1 MIELRFSGRML
12 EEPITISNMTLRV
25 RAGDGFSPII
35 VFRPEANPVK
45 FPPAMVSITG
55 GQFHSEDVHWELELP
70 RELARQ
76 WCLFESRLAER
87 LRFERCTM
95 TIRNA
100 SVGQKAYHTGVAF
113 FDIKGPLGGG
123 AMMPVAPD
131 HPAVAIDLRD
141 CVARGEATF
150 VRNNELQPLRLDW
163 ENGLLATSERLLVAT
178 GGAIEP
184 RQLGYMQINLTHVT
198 AIVQSG
204 LALISNSEDAP
215 WQMTTEFDCRDSIF
229 VTQSNAPL
237 LEQLGPN
244 TAEEYRARVQ
254 WSGERQYYDGFD
266 VYWKIV
272 TGSMQTVAEQ
282 MDFEAWQE
290 QWAGHALLMSRGP
303 ISWKQLP
310 AEDRP
315 FSTHS
320 PHDYAL
326 EDATDN
332 PPIKGASDGQDA
344 GCIAWRLST
353 LPSAPGAAEGAPRNS
368 TSPRSFDD

>member
-1 MIELRFSGRML
+1 M
-12 EEPITISNMTLRV
+12 
-25 RAGDGFSPII
+25 
-35 VFRPEANPVK
+35 
-45 FPPAMVSITG
+45 
-55 GQFHSEDVHWELELP
+55 
-70 RELARQ
+70 
-76 WCLFESRLAER
+76 
-87 LRFERCTM
+87 
-95 TIRNA
+95 
-100 SVGQKAYHTGVAF
+100 
-113 FDIKGPLGGG
+113 
-123 AMMPVAPD
+123 
-131 HPAVAIDLRD
+131 AIDLRD

-184 RQLGYMQINLTHVT
+184 RQLGYMQINLAHVT

-229 VTQSNAPL
+229 VTQSKAPL
-237 LEQLGPN
+237 LEQRGPN

-290 QWAGHALLMSRGP
+290 QWAGHG
-303 ISWKQLP
+303 
-310 AEDRP
+310 
-315 FSTHS
+315 
-320 PHDYAL
+320 
-326 EDATDN
+326 
-332 PPIKGASDGQDA
+332 
-344 GCIAWRLST
+344 
-353 LPSAPGAAEGAPRNS
+353 
-368 TSPRSFDD
+368 RS